1 MRTLDKYI
9 DMEYVTRGLRERR
22 RQEEERNAL
31 NLVIT
36 NANKKIIELNDQKYE
51 LEREVLI
58 QEADVGPIK
67 YIAELI
73 YDDQQKTCW
82 TKQ

>member
-1 MRTLDKYI
+1 MYLK
-9 DMEYVTRGLRERR
+9 REKK
-22 RQEEERNAL
+22 QEPERNAL

-36 NANKKIIELNDQKYE
+36 NANKKIIELNEQKYE

-58 QEADVGPIK
+58 QDKTDVGPIK

-73 YDDQQKTCW
+73 YMMMQKI
-82 TKQ
+82 